1 MSIPSLKPNSRK
13 FSFYSQRLTAVF
25 FSTAVG
31 LFLLFTLPTPVQAAE
46 IAVSGSCTL
55 DLAIR
60 AANTNTANAGC
71 PAGDAGV
78 DTIVLTE
85 DVLLAS
91 PLTNITST
99 IIISGNGYTI
109 QRSSAST
116 FRIFLVNGG
125 HLTVNDATLTNGNAS
140 GGGAGGAL
148 YVEGGGTAVLNSV
161 TVTNNIA
168 SGSGGA
174 IFLFGTGNSLTLNHS
189 TVVDNSATDNG
200 GGLWVSGSGSRV
212 TIESSTIMS
221 NTAGASGGGAW
232 LGDTTA
238 DINRSTIAANTAN
251 GGNGGGLRSV
261 GTVTLTNSTIS
272 GNRAMAAGALGG
284 GLFNGATMTINNS
297 TITLNG
303 SLGGYP
309 GGGGGIGSQGTGAV
323 TMLNR
328 SIVSGNESASSGSEI
343 SSYSTTFNLGNH
355 NLFGVSWQTTI
366 TTAIYFSP
374 ASDAP
379 ATLGD
384 SRTAIQGSPY
394 EAALYQI
401 LDETLTDNGG
411 GTLTHA
417 LVNDLGSPT
426 VTNPAID
433 IDPSANCASG
443 LVNNIDQ
450 RGIARP
456 QDGLQ
461 DGTTACD
468 AGAVEYMPL
477 VCDIRQDLIDAT
489 PNPVSYTFGEVI
501 ITVTDVGTDFDCLRV
516 EQINENH
523 PNASTAIQTDHF
535 WRIEAYHW
543 NWYNGAEV
551 TNDFNVDL
559 TLPYNAADETT
570 RACRWVNGPGAG
582 WDCGPLNP
590 LSPITTTT
598 YISGTSVT
606 RHGISSFSEWAVGQN
621 VNPTAVSLHTLSLN
635 TPTQT
640 SPLIIWL
647 TAVLTLTTLAWFWPR
662 RKPEA

>member
-1 MSIPSLKPNSRK
+1 MSIPSLKPNFRK

-46 IAVSGSCTL
+46 LAVSGSCTL

-148 YVEGGGTAVLNSV
+148 YVQNGGTAVLNSV
-161 TVTNNIA
+161 TITNNVA
-168 SGSGGA
+168 SGAGGG
-174 IFLFGTGNSLTLNHS
+174 IFMFGTGNSLTLNDSIVAH
-189 TVVDNSATDNG
+189 NSAGDNG
-200 GGLWVSGSGSRV
+200 GGLWVSGSGSNV
-212 TIESSTIMS
+212 TIERSTIMS

-232 LGDTTA
+232 FGITTS
-238 DINRSTIAANTAN
+238 DINRSTIAGNTAN
-251 GGNGGGLRSV
+251 GGNGGGIRSV
-261 GTVTLTNSTIS
+261 DTLTLTNSTVS
-272 GNRAMAAGALGG
+272 GNISNNSVLTESLGG
-284 GLFNGATMTINNS
+284 GLLNEGTMTVNNS
-297 TITLNG
+297 TITLNSANG
-303 SLGGYP
+303 A
-309 GGGGGIGSQGTGAV
+309 GGGIATRGTA
-323 TMLNR
+323 TINH
-328 SIVSGNESASSGSEI
+328 SIVAGNETGSSGAEI
-343 SSYSTTFNLGNH
+343 YRLSGTVNISNHNVLGVYWHETISTTLY
-355 NLFGVSWQTTI
+355 FG
-366 TTAIYFSP
+366 SP
-374 ASDAP
+374 ADIGYLE
-379 ATLGD
+379 TLIGD
-384 SRTAIQGSPY
+384 SRTASMSGTHP
-394 EAALYQI
+394 AHLYQI
-401 LDETLTDNGG
+401 LDETLANNGG

-417 LVNDLGSPT
+417 LVNNLGSPA

-450 RGIARP
+450 RGLARP

-461 DGTTACD
+461 DGTVACD
-468 AGAVEYMPL
+468 AGAVEYIERL
-477 VCDIRQDLIDAT
+477 CGIQDDIDTFGSPFD
-489 PNPVSYTFGEVI
+489 YTFGDVV
-501 ITVTDVGTDFDCLRV
+501 ITVVSTGVGFDCLEV
-516 EQINENH
+516 EEIEENH
-523 PNASTAIQTDHF
+523 PNASTGIQTGRY
-535 WRIEAYHW
+535 WRIETFHW
-543 NWYNGAEV
+543 NWINGATITDTFEV
-551 TNDFNVDL
+551 NL
-559 TLPYNAADETT
+559 TLPYSNADANT
-570 RACRWVNGPGAG
+570 RACRWLEGAGSGAG
-582 WDCGPLNP
+582 WDCDGSNT
-590 LSPITTTT
+590 SFVTN
-598 YISGTSVT
+598 TSVT
-606 RHGISSFSEWAVGQN
+606 RSGISSFSDWAVGQN

-640 SPLIIWL
+640 SPVIIWL